1 MKKGKTVLA
10 SGAFDLLHYG
20 HVRFLEES
28 KKAGLEGAR
37 LIVVVARDSTVK
49 KMKGKRPV
57 IPEDQRRALV
67 EALKPVDKAILG
79 SDFFDVKDIL
89 DKVKPDVVAVGHDQ
103 IDLEKTVRELI
114 AKLGLEIE
122 VVKIGRF
129 GPEELASSS
138 KIKLRIVEG
147 SER

>member
-20 HVRFLEES
+20 HIRFLEES
-28 KKAGLEGAR
+28 KKAGGEGAL

-49 KMKGKRPV
+49 KMKGKHPV

-79 SDFFDVKDIL
+79 SELFDVDEIL
-89 DKVKPDVVAVGHDQ
+89 DRVKPDVVAVGHDQ
-103 IDLEKTVRELI
+103 INLEKAVRELI
-114 AKLGLEIE
+114 AKEGLKIE

-129 GPEELASSS
+129 GPKELASSS